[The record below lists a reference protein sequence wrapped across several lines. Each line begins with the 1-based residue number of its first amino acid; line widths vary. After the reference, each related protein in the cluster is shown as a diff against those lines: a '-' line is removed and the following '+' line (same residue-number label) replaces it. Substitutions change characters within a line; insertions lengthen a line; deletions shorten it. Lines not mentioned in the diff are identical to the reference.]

1 MGLFEVSLKTKS
13 PSYADMEFL
22 NPSKKI
28 KLDLPNNHDGNI
40 ENDDEWGGDDITA
53 EEFDMLET
61 QATQKL
67 AETSSRT
74 FRQPFP
80 VTNGKNKT
88 VSIKEDEMKQ
98 QQYELEGKIRIL
110 SDSITKLS
118 KELNDE
124 KINRDKLIAQ
134 KVSEFKIKE
143 NTLHKEI
150 QRLESVLQ
158 FKNQE
163 MKSVY
168 DKVHIL
174 QMQVKEKKE
183 NLEKEQRDVV
193 RKEEK
198 LKEKETDPQSFK
210 FQDNFLN
217 KFQFESR
224 SSIHVTGIQ
233 NKNNESAFRKYRLQI
248 DTPKGKTTGS
258 EIVSSILCNRLSIPP
273 AQNSFI
279 SPLITNQNPNALAR
293 TSVQISP
300 VSIAR
305 LNSDKETSE
314 LLDYFDNVLENYV
327 THLNGISDRNAVAGP
342 STTSPLSLRRKE
354 SSQDRSYVISVLKD
368 LSLFLS
374 CHQFVSVV
382 QKLEFTSM
390 DSNENKKV
398 SKQNDLMQAMNTNQ
412 TICHTVHSLF
422 RSLVRLSNSNTYPT
436 SFVKIEEIEWSLAA
450 LVSWSFSAS
459 QNFMQYISEIPLAS
473 FISSYH
479 SERSLVLILKLLTNL
494 CTCKRIIPVVTHQ
507 NDTCVLCSL
516 ASLTL
521 QKINGSTPQF
531 INVMLLVEDFF
542 STIFTMYNFR
552 ELKLDLSPCP
562 SLILQGIVISL
573 WKFCEIHKEN
583 TGEFNLIFRKGF
595 TLLHLL
601 SRYFPNFKERRTGFE
616 DNYISLVG
624 RMLTMSKENPLFK
637 DFYDLIHDL
646 WDFQD
651 DTSELDL
658 DEPSEDSVTNMDFLS
673 QTSS

>member
-134 KVSEFKIKE
+134 K
-143 NTLHKEI
+143 
-150 QRLESVLQ
+150 

-163 MKSVY
+163 MK
-168 DKVHIL
+168 
-174 QMQVKEKKE
+174 
-183 NLEKEQRDVV
+183 

-258 EIVSSILCNRLSIPP
+258 GIVSSILCNRLSLPP

-646 WDFQD
+646 GTFRG
-651 DTSELDL
+651 TYLIR
-658 DEPSEDSVTNMDFLS
+658 N
-673 QTSS
+673 